1 MTAMLIL
8 TDAKLHLRVDFTDD
22 DALIQNLIDTAT
34 AATADYL
41 DDTTL
46 VLDSTAPAPVKA
58 ATLLMVADLY
68 ENREAQTERPLYVNA
83 TYERLL
89 NPYRVMTA

>member
-1 MTAMLIL
+1 MTAMIIL
-8 TDAKLHLRVDFTDD
+8 DDAKLHLRVDFTDD
-22 DALIQNLIDTAT
+22 DDLIENLIDTAT

-41 DDTTL
+41 DDSEL

-58 ATLLMVADLY
+58 ATLLMIADLY
-68 ENREAQTERPLYVNA
+68 ENREAQTERQLYVNQ

-89 NPYRVMTA
+89 NPYRVLTA